1 MSRPSSCV
9 PSSLSVL
16 LAVSDPAQLARS
28 QPHLPS
34 SKPPASWQPS
44 SLSSAKLSLADPAS
58 PTKTLAAV
66 REAVLTLRRRK
77 GMVVDPDD
85 PDSVSAGSFF
95 TNPILDPGAF
105 AALQAR
111 VREKLGPDAEP
122 PSWPEADGRV
132 KTSAAWLIERAGFTR
147 GHGDAAISWTGA

>member
-66 REAVLTLRRRK
+66 REGQHRLVGDFDAHLEDVTVDWLRNARI
-77 GMVVDPDD
+77 
-85 PDSVSAGSFF
+85 SV
-95 TNPILDPGAF
+95 
-105 AALQAR
+105 
-111 VREKLGPDAEP
+111 
-122 PSWPEADGRV
+122 
-132 KTSAAWLIERAGFTR
+132 
-147 GHGDAAISWTGA
+147 